1 MSRIDCRSLLFVL
14 CALGATGRAIG
25 EAGVF
30 RVDPDLTRARFAV
43 LELGFSKQ
51 EGRLGRTS
59 GTIVFDS
66 MQQVESIELEIETS
80 SVATDGGLRDAFLRS
95 EVMFDAGRFPK
106 LQFHSTGLHYDGTR
120 LKGIEGEVTLRGVM
134 RPVRLDVTRLECRS
148 RTRDGRETCG
158 AEVSG
163 RISRSAFG
171 MDFGYPLIGDDVD
184 LEIVVNAFRIR
195 DADEIRRP

>member
-1 MSRIDCRSLLFVL
+1 MSRINGRSLLFVL
-14 CALGATGRAIG
+14 CALGASGRAFG
-25 EAGVF
+25 DAGVF

-59 GTIVFDS
+59 GTIVFDA
-66 MQQVESIELEIETS
+66 MQQIERVDLEIET
-80 SVATDGGLRDAFLRS
+80 ATVTTGWGPRDALLRS
-95 EVMFDAGRFPK
+95 EAMFDTGRFPT

-120 LKGIEGEVTLRGVM
+120 LKGIEGEVTLRGVT
-134 RPVRLDVTRLECRS
+134 RPVRLDVTRFQCRS
-148 RTRDGRETCG
+148 RPGDGRETCE

-163 RISRSAFG
+163 RLSRAAFG
-171 MDFGYPLIGDDVD
+171 MDFGYPLIGDDVK
-184 LEIVVNAFRIR
+184 LEIEINVFRIR